1 MSLLESAL
9 GIGGRWIPS
18 ARNRLLILIYHRVH
32 ASQDP
37 LFPREV
43 TAAVFDWQMELIS
56 RHLTPLP
63 LDEAVERCMR
73 NDLPPRAVAV
83 SFDDGYADNCTI
95 ALPILE
101 KHAVPATFFIT
112 TGYLN
117 GGRMWND
124 TIIETVRRLS
134 PGPIRANSM
143 AWELSADSDQERAEV
158 CRKIIQRVKHLDQT
172 IRQDL
177 VDELAAACADPLPDD
192 LMMTHA
198 QVRELAAAGMGIG
211 GHTVSHPILRTL
223 DPVTA
228 ENEINDGKSE
238 LEALVGRPVTLFA
251 YPNGKPGDDYD
262 PGHVDAARRA
272 GFDAAFST
280 TRGVVSPASDRWQLP
295 RFTPW
300 DRSRERFLARAFL
313 EYRNPA

>member
-1 MSLLESAL
+1 MSLFENAL
-9 GIGGRWIPS
+9 GFGGRWIPG
-18 ARNRLLILIYHRVH
+18 ARSRLLILIYHRVH
-32 ASQDP
+32 ATQDP

-56 RHLTPLP
+56 RHLMPLP

-73 NDLPPRAVAV
+73 NELPPLAVAV
-83 SFDDGYADNCTI
+83 TFDDGYADNCTV
-95 ALPILE
+95 ALPILK
-101 KHAVPATFFIT
+101 KHGVPATFFIT

-124 TIIETVRRLS
+124 TIIETVRRL
-134 PGPIRANSM
+134 PAGPIPVGSM
-143 AWELSADSDQERAEV
+143 ALQLSADSDEERRAV
-158 CRKIIQRVKHLDQT
+158 CQQLIQRVKHLDQPV
-172 IRQDL
+172 RQEL
-177 VDELAAACADPLPDD
+177 VDELAAACPDPMPDD
-192 LMMTHA
+192 LMMTDV
-198 QVRELAAAGMGIG
+198 QVNELAAAGMGIG

-223 DPVTA
+223 NRAAADS
-228 ENEINDGKSE
+228 EIMTGKSD

-251 YPNGKPGDDYD
+251 YPNGKPGDDYNSS
-262 PGHVDAARRA
+262 HVDAARRA
-272 GFDAAFST
+272 GFTAAFST
-280 TRGVVSPASDRWQLP
+280 TRGVVSLASDRWQLP